1 MAINIPIITS
11 FNGKGA
17 EAAIKEF
24 QNLTKAS
31 DKAAFA
37 INKMALP
44 AAVAFGAIV
53 TGGYKAAQAA
63 SDFNETVSKSGIIFG
78 EASTEIKKFADTA
91 AQSLGLSKQ
100 AALDAAATMGTFGKS
115 AGLAGTDLSNF
126 SIEMVK
132 LSGDLASFHNAN
144 PADVALAL
152 GAALRGEAEPIRKFG
167 VLLNDAAVKAQAMK
181 MGLYDGTGALS
192 AQAKVLATQKLIL
205 EQTSDA
211 QGDFAR
217 TSDGAA
223 NQQRILAA
231 QVDNAK
237 VSIGQAFLPILE
249 AVLPVLVNF
258 ATAIGNNTD
267 AFVAVVAVI
276 GTFAGAIVLAKG
288 AMMLWKAASII
299 TTAVNY
305 ALATSFTAVQVST
318 GIGIIAVVAGVAAFA
333 AYTKKMNAA
342 RAESD
347 ALNQQTLIT
356 AGTIAATGA
365 LMGPKGFIGPQLSNE
380 QLKEAYANFEK
391 VKDSAGG
398 ATKANYDY
406 AKSLKE
412 GLQEAL
418 KDANNALSD
427 AKKALV
433 DYADTVAQGLLDAF
447 SFKDAKEAGTD
458 TGKGFLSGL
467 RDQVKGITD
476 YSNDIQKALNLGL
489 SQDALAAVLAAGSE
503 AGAAIAKEL
512 VLGGKTTIDETN
524 ALVDSANMAA
534 QKVGLVAATSWYQV
548 GVDNAQK
555 TVDGLQSEIDKLTP
569 KMMKQMDAL
578 ANKLAR
584 TVNVTV
590 KITEIVSRVTQGVT
604 SQSIPAMAN
613 GGIVTSPTLAL
624 IGESGPEAVVPLNG
638 KYGNT
643 VYNVNVTGGISTSA
657 EIGETVVN
665 ALRAYNRAA
674 GPINIQVG

>member
-37 INKMALP
+37 INKMAVP
-44 AAVAFGAIV
+44 AALAFGAIV

-78 EASTEIKKFADTA
+78 EASTEIKAFADTA
-91 AQSLGLSKQ
+91 AEALGLSKQ

-115 AGLAGTDLSNF
+115 AGLAGADLSNF

-132 LSGDLASFHNAN
+132 LSGDLASFHNSN

-181 MGLYDGTGALS
+181 MGLYDGTGALD
-192 AQAKVLATQKLIL
+192 AQAKVLATQQIIL
-205 EQTSDA
+205 QQTSDA

-217 TSDGAA
+217 TSEGAA
-223 NQQRILAA
+223 NQQRILKA

-249 AVLPVLVNF
+249 AVLPVLVTF

-267 AFVAVVAVI
+267 AFIAFVAVI
-276 GTFAGAIVLAKG
+276 GTISGAIVLAKAG
-288 AMMLWKAASII
+288 MMLYKAAAII

-305 ALATSFTAVQVST
+305 ALATSFTAVQVAT
-318 GIGIIAVVAGVAAFA
+318 GIGIIAVAAGVAAFA
-333 AYTKKMNAA
+333 LYTKKMNAA
-342 RAESD
+342 RKESD
-347 ALNQQTLIT
+347 LLNQQTLTT
-356 AGTIAATGA
+356 AGTIAGTGA
-365 LMGPKGFIGPQLSNE
+365 LMGPKGFIGPELTYE
-380 QLKEAYANFEK
+380 QLKERIEAFNQVDKSTGA
-391 VKDSAGG
+391 

-412 GLQEAL
+412 GLQDAL
-418 KDANNALSD
+418 KDANTALND
-427 AKKALV
+427 AKKALT
-433 DYADTVAQGLLDAF
+433 DYADTVAQGLMDAF
-447 SFKDAKEAGTD
+447 SFKDAKAAGKD

-467 RDQVKGITD
+467 RDQVNGIKD
-476 YSNDIQKALNLGL
+476 YSNDVQHALNLGL
-489 SQDALAAVLAAGSE
+489 SQDSLKAVLAAGSE

-512 VLGGKTTIDETN
+512 VKGGQTAIDETN

-534 QKVGLVAATSWYQV
+534 EKVGINAATAWYQV
-548 GVDNAQK
+548 GVDQAQK
-555 TVDGLQSEIDKLTP
+555 TVNGLQTEIDKLTP

-584 TVNVTV
+584 TVDITVRVNEVVTRVTNSVSAPVAAPITQDISRQSAGDTYNINVAGVMANAQTGE
-590 KITEIVSRVTQGVT
+590 EIVNN
-604 SQSIPAMAN
+604 I
-613 GGIVTSPTLAL
+613 
-624 IGESGPEAVVPLNG
+624 
-638 KYGNT
+638 
-643 VYNVNVTGGISTSA
+643 
-657 EIGETVVN
+657 
-665 ALRAYNRAA
+665 RAFNRAA
-674 GPINIQVG
+674 GPANITIA

>member
-1 MAINIPIITS
+1 MAINIPILTS

-53 TGGYKAAQAA
+53 TGGFKAAQAA
-63 SDFNETVSKSGIIFG
+63 SDFNETVSKSGVIFG
-78 EASTEIKKFADTA
+78 TASTAIKKFADTA
-91 AQSLGLSKQ
+91 ASSLGLSKQ
-100 AALDAAATMGTFGKS
+100 AALDAAATMGIFGKS
-115 AGLAGTDLSNF
+115 AGLAGDDLSNF

-217 TSDGAA
+217 TSEGAA
-223 NQQRILAA
+223 NQQRILKA

-237 VSIGQAFLPILE
+237 VAIGRAFLPILE
-249 AVLPVLVNF
+249 AALPVLVNF

-267 AFVAVVAVI
+267 AFVAVIAVI

-305 ALATSFTAVQVST
+305 ALATSFTAVQVAT

-333 AYTKKMNAA
+333 AYTTKMNAA
-342 RAESD
+342 RVASD
-347 ALNQQTLIT
+347 KLNQQALTT
-356 AGTIAATGA
+356 AGTIGAT
-365 LMGPKGFIGPQLSNE
+365 GFIGPQLSAE
-380 QLKEAYANFEK
+380 QLKKAYENYNK
-391 VKDSAGG
+391 VSDAAGT
-398 ATKANYDY
+398 ATVATYDY
-406 AKSLKE
+406 AKALKQ
-412 GLQEAL
+412 GLKEAL
-418 KDANNALSD
+418 KDANGALD
-427 AKKALV
+427 AAKKALT
-433 DYADTVAQGLLDAF
+433 DYAETVSKGLLDAF
-447 SFKDAKEAGTD
+447 SFKDAKEAGD
-458 TGKGFLSGL
+458 ETGGGFLAGL
-467 RDQVKGITD
+467 RAQVKGIKNYT
-476 YSNDIQKALNLGL
+476 NDVQKALNLGL
-489 SQDALAAVLAAGSE
+489 SQDALAAVLAAGST
-503 AGAAIAKEL
+503 AGAAIAAEL
-512 VLGGKTTIDETN
+512 VAGGTTAIDEAN
-524 ALVDSANMAA
+524 ALVDSAKMAA
-534 QKVGLVAATSWYQV
+534 EKVGINAGTAWYQV

-555 TVDGLQSEIDKLTP
+555 TVDGLQTKIDELTP
-569 KMMKQMDAL
+569 QMMKQMDDL
-578 ANKLAR
+578 ANKLKRTIDITTNVNGIVADVTNGVTDIPVAAPIGKPEAGYGGPGPGV
-584 TVNVTV
+584 TVNV
-590 KITEIVSRVTQGVT
+590 Q
-604 SQSIPAMAN
+604 
-613 GGIVTSPTLAL
+613 
-624 IGESGPEAVVPLNG
+624 
-638 KYGNT
+638 
-643 VYNVNVTGGISTSA
+643 GGISTSA
-657 EIGETVVN
+657 EIGEAVVN
-665 ALRAYNRAA
+665 AIRAYNRAA
-674 GPINIQVG
+674 GPADITVTR

>member
-11 FNGKGA
+11 FNGKGS

-37 INKMALP
+37 INKMAVP
-44 AAVAFGAIV
+44 AALAFGAIV

-78 EASTEIKKFADTA
+78 TASAEIKAFADTA
-91 AQSLGLSKQ
+91 ASSLGLSKQ

-181 MGLYDGTGALS
+181 MGLYDGTGALD

-258 ATAIGNNTD
+258 ATEIGNNTD

-276 GTFAGAIVLAKG
+276 GTFAAAIVTAKT
-288 AMMLWKAASII
+288 AMALWKAASII

-305 ALATSFTAVQVST
+305 ALATSFTAVQVAT

-342 RAESD
+342 RKESD
-347 ALNQQTLIT
+347 LLNQQTLIT
-356 AGTIAATGA
+356 AGTISATGA
-365 LMGPKGFIGPQLSNE
+365 LIGPKGFIGPELNTE
-380 QLKEAYANFEK
+380 QLKQAYADFEK
-391 VKDSAGG
+391 AKESAKGFGGGVDLAAEKLKKMKDAIKEASA
-398 ATKANYDY
+398 ALVEDMTKALDD
-406 AKSLKE
+406 AKD
-412 GLQEAL
+412 AL
-418 KDANNALSD
+418 K
-427 AKKALV
+427 
-433 DYADTVAQGLLDAF
+433 TAQDAF
-447 SFKDAKEAGTD
+447 SEFGEKVSSSLLGAFNFKDAKDAGED
-458 TGKGFLSGL
+458 TGAGFLVGL
-467 RDQVKGITD
+467 RDQVTNINKYGKDVET
-476 YSNDIQKALNLGL
+476 LLGMNL
-489 SQDALAAVLAAGSE
+489 SEAALAEVLKAGNES
-503 AGAAIAKEL
+503 GAAIAAEL
-512 VLGGKTTIDETN
+512 IKGGQSAIDETN
-524 ALVDSANMAA
+524 ALVASAQAMADRIGQLAATQFYSAGVSNA
-534 QKVGLVAATSWYQV
+534 QQYLAGVEAAMAVANARLAGKGLTLADVKGISAGFNDAITMPVAAPISPPSFNYGDPF
-548 GVDNAQK
+548 GVKGMTIN
-555 TVDGLQSEIDKLTP
+555 I
-569 KMMKQMDAL
+569 
-578 ANKLAR
+578 
-584 TVNVTV
+584 
-590 KITEIVSRVTQGVT
+590 
-604 SQSIPAMAN
+604 N
-613 GGIVTSPTLAL
+613 GGIGTNAEQ
-624 IGESGPEAVVPLNG
+624 GEAVV
-638 KYGNT
+638 
-643 VYNVNVTGGISTSA
+643 
-657 EIGETVVN
+657 N
-665 ALRAYNRAA
+665 AIRAYNRAA
-674 GPINIQVG
+674 GPANITVA

>member
-17 EAAIKEF
+17 QAAIKEF

-37 INKMALP
+37 INKMAVP

-53 TGGYKAAQAA
+53 TGGFKAAQAA
-63 SDFNETVSKSGIIFG
+63 SDFNETVSKSGVIFG
-78 EASTEIKKFADTA
+78 TASTAIKKFAETA
-91 AQSLGLSKQ
+91 ASSLGLSKQ
-100 AALDAAATMGTFGKS
+100 AALDAAATMGIFGKS
-115 AGLAGTDLSNF
+115 AGLAGDDLSNF

-217 TSDGAA
+217 TSEGAA
-223 NQQRILAA
+223 NQQRILKA

-237 VSIGQAFLPILE
+237 VAIGQAFLPILE
-249 AVLPVLVNF
+249 AALPVLVNF

-267 AFVAVVAVI
+267 AFVAVIAVI

-305 ALATSFTAVQVST
+305 ALATSFTAVQVAT

-333 AYTKKMNAA
+333 AYTTKMNAA
-342 RAESD
+342 RVASD
-347 ALNQQTLIT
+347 KLNQQALTT
-356 AGTIAATGA
+356 AGTIGAT
-365 LMGPKGFIGPQLSNE
+365 GFIGPQLSDE
-380 QLKEAYANFEK
+380 QLKKAYENYNK
-391 VKDSAGG
+391 VSDAAG
-398 ATKANYDY
+398 AAKVANYDY

-412 GLQEAL
+412 GLLQAL
-418 KDANNALSD
+418 KDANGALDD
-427 AKKALV
+427 AKKALT
-433 DYADTVAQGLLDAF
+433 DYADTVAKGLLDAF
-447 SFKDAKEAGTD
+447 SFKDAKDAGTE
-458 TGKGFLSGL
+458 TGGGFLSGL
-467 RDQVKGITD
+467 RAQVTGIKNYT
-476 YSNDIQKALNLGL
+476 NDVQKALNLGL
-489 SQDALAAVLAAGSE
+489 SQDALAAVLAAGSD
-503 AGAAIAKEL
+503 AGASIAAEL
-512 VLGGKTTIDETN
+512 VAGGKAAIDETN

-534 QKVGLVAATSWYQV
+534 QKVGINAGTAWYQA

-555 TVDGLQSEIDKLTP
+555 TVAGLQAEIDTLTP
-569 KMMKQMDAL
+569 KMMRQMDKL
-578 ANKLAR
+578 ANKLKR
-584 TVNVTV
+584 TVDVTV
-590 KITEIVSRVTQGVT
+590 RVNEVVTRVTGGVMNTPTVAPISSRV
-604 SQSIPAMAN
+604 SAQSAGDTTIN
-613 GGIVTSPTLAL
+613 I
-624 IGESGPEAVVPLNG
+624 
-638 KYGNT
+638 
-643 VYNVNVTGGISTSA
+643 TGGISTSA
-657 EIGETVVN
+657 EIGESVVN
-665 ALRAYNRAA
+665 AIRAYNRAA
-674 GPINIQVG
+674 GPANIAVS

>member
-37 INKMALP
+37 INKMAVP
-44 AAVAFGAIV
+44 AALAFGAIV

-78 EASTEIKKFADTA
+78 EASTEIKA
-91 AQSLGLSKQ
+91 LGLSKQ

-115 AGLAGTDLSNF
+115 AGLAGADLSNF

-181 MGLYDGTGALS
+181 MGLYDGTGALD
-192 AQAKVLATQKLIL
+192 AQAKVLATQQIIL
-205 EQTSDA
+205 QQTSDA

-217 TSDGAA
+217 TSEGAA
-223 NQQRILAA
+223 NQQRILKA

-258 ATAIGNNTD
+258 ATAIGNNTGE
-267 AFVAVVAVI
+267 FVAFVAVI
-276 GTFAGAIVLAKG
+276 GTISGAIVLAKG

-342 RAESD
+342 RKESD
-347 ALNQQTLIT
+347 LLNQQTLIT
-356 AGTIAATGA
+356 AGTIGATGS
-365 LMGPKGFIGPQLSNE
+365 LMGPKGFIGPELTND
-380 QLKEAYANFEK
+380 QLKQAYADFEK
-391 VKDSAGG
+391 AKDGANKFGGGVDLAAEKLKKMKDAIKEASA
-398 ATKANYDY
+398 ALVEDMTKALD
-406 AKSLKE
+406 
-412 GLQEAL
+412 
-418 KDANNALSD
+418 D
-427 AKKALV
+427 AKGALQ
-433 DYADTVAQGLLDAF
+433 TAQDAFSEFGEKVSSSLLEAF
-447 SFKDAKEAGTD
+447 SFKDAKDAGKD
-458 TGKGFLSGL
+458 TGAGFLVGL
-467 RDQVKGITD
+467 RDQVTSINKYGKDVET
-476 YSNDIQKALNLGL
+476 LLRMNL
-489 SQDALAAVLAAGSE
+489 SEAALAEVLKAGNVS
-503 AGAAIAKEL
+503 GAAIAAEL
-512 VLGGKTTIDETN
+512 IKGGQSAIDETN
-524 ALVDSANMAA
+524 ALVASAQAMADRIGQLAATQFYSAGVSNA
-534 QKVGLVAATSWYQV
+534 QQYLAGVEAAMAVANARLAGKGLKLADVKGISAGFNDAISAPVAAPISRPGASFGDPGYGRGAV
-548 GVDNAQK
+548 
-555 TVDGLQSEIDKLTP
+555 
-569 KMMKQMDAL
+569 
-578 ANKLAR
+578 
-584 TVNVTV
+584 TVNV
-590 KITEIVSRVTQGVT
+590 Q
-604 SQSIPAMAN
+604 
-613 GGIVTSPTLAL
+613 
-624 IGESGPEAVVPLNG
+624 
-638 KYGNT
+638 
-643 VYNVNVTGGISTSA
+643 GGISTSA
-657 EIGETVVN
+657 EIGEAVVN
-665 ALRAYNRAA
+665 AIRAYNRAA
-674 GPINIQVG
+674 GPANIAVV

>member
-1 MAINIPIITS
+1 MAINVPIITS

-24 QNLTKAS
+24 KNLTKAS

-37 INKMALP
+37 INKMAVP
-44 AAVAFGAIV
+44 AALAFGAIV

-91 AQSLGLSKQ
+91 ASSLGLSKQ
-100 AALDAAATMGTFGKS
+100 AALDAASTMGTFGKS
-115 AGLAGTDLSNF
+115 AGLAGADLSNF

-181 MGLYDGTGALS
+181 MGLYDGTGALD
-192 AQAKVLATQKLIL
+192 AQAKVLATQKIIL
-205 EQTSDA
+205 QQTSDA

-237 VSIGQAFLPILE
+237 VAIGQAFLPILE
-249 AVLPVLVNF
+249 AVLPILVNF
-258 ATAIGNNTD
+258 ATAIGNNTGE
-267 AFVAVVAVI
+267 FVAFVAVI
-276 GTFAGAIVLAKG
+276 GTISGAIVLAKA

-299 TTAVNY
+299 TMGVNY

-342 RAESD
+342 RKESD
-347 ALNQQTLIT
+347 LLNQQTLIT
-356 AGTIAATGA
+356 AGTIGATGA
-365 LMGPKGFIGPQLSNE
+365 LMGPLGFIGPQLTTE

-391 VKDSAGG
+391 VKDGAGA

-412 GLQEAL
+412 GLQDAL
-418 KDANNALSD
+418 KDANSALDD
-427 AKKALV
+427 AKKALT

-447 SFKDAKEAGTD
+447 SFKDAKDAGKK
-458 TGKGFLSGL
+458 TGGGFLSGL
-467 RDQVKGITD
+467 RDQVNGIKD
-476 YSNDIQKALNLGL
+476 YSNDVQKALNLGL
-489 SQDALAAVLAAGSE
+489 SQDSLKEVLSAGSE

-512 VLGGKTTIDETN
+512 VLGGKTAIDETN

-534 QKVGLVAATSWYQV
+534 QKVGINAATAWYQV
-548 GVDNAQK
+548 GVDQAQK
-555 TVDGLQSEIDKLTP
+555 TVEGLQTEIDKLTP

-584 TVNVTV
+584 TVDITVRVNEVVTRVTNSVSAPVAAPITQDIRRQSVGDTYNVTV
-590 KITEIVSRVTQGVT
+590 
-604 SQSIPAMAN
+604 N
-613 GGIVTSPTLAL
+613 GGLDSSAQQ
-624 IGESGPEAVVPLNG
+624 GESV
-638 KYGNT
+638 
-643 VYNVNVTGGISTSA
+643 I
-657 EIGETVVN
+657 N
-665 ALRAYNRAA
+665 AIRAYNRAA
-674 GPINIQVG
+674 GPANITIA

>member
-37 INKMALP
+37 INKMAVP
-44 AAVAFGAIV
+44 AALAFGAIV

-78 EASTEIKKFADTA
+78 EASTEIKAFADTA
-91 AQSLGLSKQ
+91 AEALGLSKQ

-115 AGLAGTDLSNF
+115 AGLAGADLSNF

-181 MGLYDGTGALS
+181 MGLYDGTGALD
-192 AQAKVLATQKLIL
+192 AQAKVLATQQIIL
-205 EQTSDA
+205 QQTSDA

-217 TSDGAA
+217 TSEGAA
-223 NQQRILAA
+223 NQQRILKA

-249 AVLPVLVNF
+249 AVLPVLVTF

-267 AFVAVVAVI
+267 AFIAFVAVI
-276 GTFAGAIVLAKG
+276 GTISGAIVLAKAG
-288 AMMLWKAASII
+288 MMLYKAAAII

-305 ALATSFTAVQVST
+305 ALATSFTAVQVAT
-318 GIGIIAVVAGVAAFA
+318 GIGIIAVAAGVAAFA
-333 AYTKKMNAA
+333 LYTKKMNAA
-342 RAESD
+342 RKESD
-347 ALNQQTLIT
+347 LLNQQTLTT
-356 AGTIAATGA
+356 AGTIAGTGA
-365 LMGPKGFIGPQLSNE
+365 LMGPKGFIGPELTYE
-380 QLKEAYANFEK
+380 QLKERIEAFNQVDKSTGA
-391 VKDSAGG
+391 

-412 GLQEAL
+412 GLRDAL
-418 KDANNALSD
+418 KDANTALND
-427 AKKALV
+427 AKKALT
-433 DYADTVAQGLLDAF
+433 DYADTVAQGLMDAF
-447 SFKDAKEAGTD
+447 SFKDAKAAGKD

-467 RDQVKGITD
+467 RDQVNGIKD
-476 YSNDIQKALNLGL
+476 YSNDVQHALNLGL
-489 SQDALAAVLAAGSE
+489 SQDSLKAVLAAGSE

-512 VLGGKTTIDETN
+512 VKGGQTAIDETN

-534 QKVGLVAATSWYQV
+534 EKVGINAATAWYQV
-548 GVDNAQK
+548 GVDQAQK
-555 TVDGLQSEIDKLTP
+555 TVNGLQTEIDKLTP

-584 TVNVTV
+584 TVDITVRVNEVVTRVTNSVSAPVAAPITQDISRQSAGDTYNINVAGVMANAQTGE
-590 KITEIVSRVTQGVT
+590 EIVNN
-604 SQSIPAMAN
+604 I
-613 GGIVTSPTLAL
+613 
-624 IGESGPEAVVPLNG
+624 
-638 KYGNT
+638 
-643 VYNVNVTGGISTSA
+643 
-657 EIGETVVN
+657 
-665 ALRAYNRAA
+665 RAFNRAA
-674 GPINIQVG
+674 GPANIAVA

>member
-1 MAINIPIITS
+1 MAINVPIITS

-24 QNLTKAS
+24 KNLTKAS

-37 INKMALP
+37 INKMAVP
-44 AAVAFGAIV
+44 AALAFGAIV

-78 EASTEIKKFADTA
+78 EASTEIKAFANTA
-91 AQSLGLSKQ
+91 AASLGLSKQ
-100 AALDAAATMGTFGKS
+100 AALDASATMGTFGKS
-115 AGLAGTDLSNF
+115 AGLAGADLSNF

-181 MGLYDGTGALS
+181 MGLYDGTGALD
-192 AQAKVLATQKLIL
+192 AQAKVLATQKIIL
-205 EQTSDA
+205 QQTSDA

-237 VSIGQAFLPILE
+237 VAIGQAFLPILE
-249 AVLPVLVNF
+249 TVLPILVNF
-258 ATAIGNNTD
+258 ATAIGNNTGE
-267 AFVAVVAVI
+267 FVAFVAVI
-276 GTFAGAIVLAKG
+276 GTISGAIVLAKA

-299 TTAVNY
+299 TMGVNY

-342 RAESD
+342 RKESD
-347 ALNQQTLIT
+347 LLNQQTLIT
-356 AGTIAATGA
+356 AGTIGATGA
-365 LMGPKGFIGPQLSNE
+365 LMGPLGFIGPQLTTE

-391 VKDSAGG
+391 VKDGAGA

-412 GLQEAL
+412 GLQDAL
-418 KDANNALSD
+418 KDANSALDD
-427 AKKALV
+427 AKKALT

-447 SFKDAKEAGTD
+447 SFKDAKDAGKK
-458 TGKGFLSGL
+458 TGGGFLSGL
-467 RDQVKGITD
+467 RDQVNGIKD
-476 YSNDIQKALNLGL
+476 YSNDVQKALNLGL
-489 SQDALAAVLAAGSE
+489 SQDSLKEVLSAGSE

-512 VLGGKTTIDETN
+512 VLGGKTAIDETN

-534 QKVGLVAATSWYQV
+534 QKVGLNAATAWYQV
-548 GVDNAQK
+548 GVDQAQK
-555 TVDGLQSEIDKLTP
+555 TVEGLQTEIDKLTP

-584 TVNVTV
+584 TVDITVRVNEVVTRVTNSVSAPVAAPITQDIRRQSVGDTYNINVAGVMANAQTGE
-590 KITEIVSRVTQGVT
+590 EIVNN
-604 SQSIPAMAN
+604 I
-613 GGIVTSPTLAL
+613 
-624 IGESGPEAVVPLNG
+624 
-638 KYGNT
+638 
-643 VYNVNVTGGISTSA
+643 
-657 EIGETVVN
+657 
-665 ALRAYNRAA
+665 RAFNRAA
-674 GPINIQVG
+674 GPANITIA

>member
-1 MAINIPIITS
+1 MAINVPIITS

-37 INKMALP
+37 INKMAVP
-44 AAVAFGAIV
+44 AALAFGAIV

-91 AQSLGLSKQ
+91 ASSLGLSKK

-181 MGLYDGTGALS
+181 MGLYDGTGALT

-217 TSDGAA
+217 TSKGAA
-223 NQQRILAA
+223 NQQRILSA
-231 QVDNAK
+231 QVEDAK
-237 VSIGQAFLPILE
+237 VAIGQAFLPILE

-305 ALATSFTAVQVST
+305 ALATSFTAVQVAT

-333 AYTKKMNAA
+333 AYTTKMNKAREAA
-342 RAESD
+342 D
-347 ALNQQTLIT
+347 KLNGQLLTT
-356 AGTIAATGA
+356 GGTINA
-365 LMGPKGFIGPQLSNE
+365 LGGTEGFIGPQLSDE
-380 QLKEAYANFEK
+380 QLIEAYKKYNK
-391 VKDSAGG
+391 VTGAADT
-398 ATKANYDY
+398 ATKANYNY

-412 GLQEAL
+412 GLQQAL
-418 KDANNALSD
+418 KDANNALDD
-427 AKKALV
+427 AKKALTN
-433 DYADTVAQGLLDAF
+433 YAETVSKGLLDAF
-447 SFKDAKEAGTD
+447 SFKDAKEAGD
-458 TGKGFLSGL
+458 ATGEGFLAGL
-467 RDQVKGITD
+467 RAQVTGIKNYT
-476 YSNDIQKALNLGL
+476 NNVQKALNLGL
-489 SQDALAAVLAAGSE
+489 SQDALAAVLAAGST
-503 AGAAIAKEL
+503 AGAAIAAEL
-512 VLGGKTTIDETN
+512 VAGGTTAIDEAN
-524 ALVDSANMAA
+524 ALVDSAKMAA
-534 QKVGLVAATSWYQV
+534 DKVGLNAGTAWYQA

-555 TVDGLQSEIDKLTP
+555 TVDGLQAEIDKLTP
-569 KMMKQMDAL
+569 QMMKQMDDL
-578 ANKLAR
+578 ANKLKRTVDITVTVNGIVQGVTDGVNNAPVVAPIDR
-584 TVNVTV
+584 PFTNFGDPGYGVTVNVNAGL
-590 KITEIVSRVTQGVT
+590 VST
-604 SQSIPAMAN
+604 PAQIGQDIIQAILQAQRN
-613 GGIVTSPTLAL
+613 GG
-624 IGESGPEAVVPLNG
+624 
-638 KYGNT
+638 T
-643 VYNVNVTGGISTSA
+643 VFLSA
-657 EIGETVVN
+657 
-665 ALRAYNRAA
+665 
-674 GPINIQVG
+674 

>member
-1 MAINIPIITS
+1 MAINIPILTS

-17 EAAIKEF
+17 EQAIKEF

-37 INKMALP
+37 INKMAVP
-44 AAVAFGAIV
+44 AALAFGAIV

-78 EASTEIKKFADTA
+78 TASTEIKKFADTA
-91 AQSLGLSKQ
+91 ASSLGLSKQ

-231 QVDNAK
+231 QVSNAK
-237 VSIGQAFLPILE
+237 VAIGQAFLPILE

-258 ATAIGNNTD
+258 ATAIGNNTGE
-267 AFVAVVAVI
+267 FVAFVAVI
-276 GTFAGAIVLAKG
+276 GTISGAIVLAKG

-342 RAESD
+342 RKESD
-347 ALNQQTLIT
+347 LLNQQTLIT
-356 AGTIAATGA
+356 AGTISATGA
-365 LMGPKGFIGPQLSNE
+365 AIGALGIIGPQLSNE
-380 QLKEAYANFEK
+380 QLKQAYADFEK
-391 VKDSAGG
+391 AKDGAKGFGGGVDLAAEKLKKMKDAIKEASA
-398 ATKANYDY
+398 ALVEDMTKALD
-406 AKSLKE
+406 
-412 GLQEAL
+412 
-418 KDANNALSD
+418 D
-427 AKKALV
+427 AKGALQ
-433 DYADTVAQGLLDAF
+433 TAQDAFSEFGEKVSSSLLEAF
-447 SFKDAKEAGTD
+447 SFKDAKDAGKD
-458 TGKGFLSGL
+458 TGAGFLVGL
-467 RDQVKGITD
+467 RDQVTSINKYGKDVET
-476 YSNDIQKALNLGL
+476 LLRMNL
-489 SQDALAAVLAAGSE
+489 SEAALAEVLKAGNVS
-503 AGAAIAKEL
+503 GAAIAAEL
-512 VLGGKTTIDETN
+512 IKGGQSAIDETN
-524 ALVDSANMAA
+524 ALVASAQAMADRIGQLAATQFYSAGVSNA
-534 QKVGLVAATSWYQV
+534 QQYLAGVEAAMAVANARLAGKGLKLADVKGISAGFNDAISAPVAAPISRPGASFGDPGYGRGAV
-548 GVDNAQK
+548 
-555 TVDGLQSEIDKLTP
+555 
-569 KMMKQMDAL
+569 
-578 ANKLAR
+578 
-584 TVNVTV
+584 TVNV
-590 KITEIVSRVTQGVT
+590 Q
-604 SQSIPAMAN
+604 
-613 GGIVTSPTLAL
+613 
-624 IGESGPEAVVPLNG
+624 
-638 KYGNT
+638 
-643 VYNVNVTGGISTSA
+643 GGISTSA
-657 EIGETVVN
+657 EIGEAVVN
-665 ALRAYNRAA
+665 AIRAYNRAA
-674 GPINIQVG
+674 GPANISVG

>member
-37 INKMALP
+37 INKMAVP
-44 AAVAFGAIV
+44 AAIAFGAIV

-78 EASTEIKKFADTA
+78 TASAEIKAFADTA
-91 AQSLGLSKQ
+91 ASSLGLSKQ
-100 AALDAAATMGTFGKS
+100 AALDAAATMGVFGKS

-192 AQAKVLATQKLIL
+192 AQAKVLATQKIIL
-205 EQTSDA
+205 QQTSDA

-231 QVDNAK
+231 QVSNAK
-237 VSIGQAFLPILE
+237 IAIGQAFLPVLE

-258 ATAIGNNTD
+258 AKIIGNNTD
-267 AFVAVVAVI
+267 AFIAVVAVI
-276 GTFAGAIVLAKG
+276 GTFATAIITAKT
-288 AMMLWKAASII
+288 AMALWKAASII

-305 ALATSFTAVQVST
+305 ALATSFTAVQVAT

-342 RAESD
+342 RKESD
-347 ALNQQTLIT
+347 LLNKQTLIT
-356 AGTIAATGA
+356 AGTISSTGA
-365 LMGPKGFIGPQLSNE
+365 VMGPKGFIGPELNND
-380 QLKEAYANFEK
+380 QLKEAIKSFEESKKAASTFGNAVDVAGEKLKKMKDAIKEASDALTTRMTAALEDAKSKLQTAQGAFNDFAKGTSKSLLEAFNFSDAMKEGVDSGNGFIAGLTVVADRAVLFTDK
-391 VKDSAGG
+391 VK
-398 ATKANYDY
+398 
-406 AKSLKE
+406 
-412 GLQEAL
+412 Q
-418 KDANNALSD
+418 
-427 AKKALV
+427 LV
-433 DYADTVAQGLLDAF
+433 TA
-447 SFKDAKEAGTD
+447 
-458 TGKGFLSGL
+458 
-467 RDQVKGITD
+467 
-476 YSNDIQKALNLGL
+476 GL
-489 SQDALAAVLAAGSE
+489 SEDALGMVLAAGQE
-503 AGAAIAKEL
+503 AGTYIADELINGGATAIEQTNQLVKSAKGAADLIAQ
-512 VLGGKTTIDETN
+512 
-524 ALVDSANMAA
+524 MAA
-534 QKVGLVAATSWYQV
+534 DKFYGAGVSNAQEYLKGIEEAFNYAQERLQGTGLTLADVKGISAAFDSEITGRSIKVGSPDTNFSGPGGGQNYYINVS
-548 GVDNAQK
+548 GVMANAQ
-555 TVDGLQSEIDKLTP
+555 TGE
-569 KMMKQMDAL
+569 
-578 ANKLAR
+578 
-584 TVNVTV
+584 
-590 KITEIVSRVTQGVT
+590 EIVNN
-604 SQSIPAMAN
+604 I
-613 GGIVTSPTLAL
+613 
-624 IGESGPEAVVPLNG
+624 
-638 KYGNT
+638 
-643 VYNVNVTGGISTSA
+643 
-657 EIGETVVN
+657 
-665 ALRAYNRAA
+665 RAFNRAA
-674 GPINIQVG
+674 GPANIAVA

>member
-37 INKMALP
+37 INKMAVP

-53 TGGYKAAQAA
+53 TGGFKAAQAA

-78 EASTEIKKFADTA
+78 TASTAIKKFADTA
-91 AQSLGLSKQ
+91 ASSLGLSKQ
-100 AALDAAATMGTFGKS
+100 AALDAAATMGIFGKS
-115 AGLAGTDLSNF
+115 AGLAGDDLSNF
-126 SIEMVK
+126 SIDMVK

-181 MGLYDGTGALS
+181 MGLYDGTGALT

-217 TSDGAA
+217 TSEGAA
-223 NQQRILAA
+223 NQQRILKA

-237 VSIGQAFLPILE
+237 VAIGQAFLPILE
-249 AVLPVLVNF
+249 AALPVLVKF

-299 TTAVNY
+299 TTGVNY
-305 ALATSFTAVQVST
+305 ALATSFTAVQVAT
-318 GIGIIAVVAGVAAFA
+318 GIGIIAVVAGVAAFT
-333 AYTKKMNAA
+333 AYTIKMNNAREAA
-342 RAESD
+342 D
-347 ALNQQTLIT
+347 KLNGQLLTTGETINGLGG
-356 AGTIAATGA
+356 AGA
-365 LMGPKGFIGPQLSNE
+365 FIGPQLTDQ
-380 QLKEAYANFEK
+380 QLAEAYKKYNK
-391 VKDSAGG
+391 VTEAADAAKV
-398 ATKANYDY
+398 ANYDY

-412 GLQEAL
+412 GLLTAL
-418 KDANNALSD
+418 KDANGALED
-427 AKKALV
+427 AKKALT
-433 DYADTVAQGLLDAF
+433 DYADTVAKGLLDAF
-447 SFKDAKEAGTD
+447 SFKDAKDAGD
-458 TGKGFLSGL
+458 ETGGGFLAGL
-467 RDQVKGITD
+467 RTQVTGIKNYT
-476 YSNDIQKALNLGL
+476 NDVQKLLNLGL
-489 SQDALAAVLAAGSE
+489 SQDALAAVLAAGSD
-503 AGAAIAKEL
+503 AGAAIAAEL
-512 VLGGKTTIDETN
+512 LLGGTTAITEAN
-524 ALVDSANMAA
+524 SLVDSAKMAA
-534 QKVGLVAATSWYQV
+534 AKVGINAGTAWYQV

-555 TVDGLQSEIDKLTP
+555 TVDGLQTEIDKLTP
-569 KMMKQMDAL
+569 KMMKQMDRL
-578 ANKLAR
+578 ANKLKR
-584 TVNVTV
+584 TVDITVQVNEVVT
-590 KITEIVSRVTQGVT
+590 R
-604 SQSIPAMAN
+604 
-613 GGIVTSPTLAL
+613 
-624 IGESGPEAVVPLNG
+624 
-638 KYGNT
+638 
-643 VYNVNVTGGISTSA
+643 VTGGVTNTPVAAPVTNRLSA
-657 EIGETVVN
+657 QSVGDSYTINVSGVMSNAQTGEEIVN
-665 ALRAYNRAA
+665 NIRAYNRAA
-674 GPINIQVG
+674 GPANITIS

>member
-37 INKMALP
+37 INKMAVP

-53 TGGYKAAQAA
+53 TGGFKAAQAA

-78 EASTEIKKFADTA
+78 NASTAIKKFADTA
-91 AQSLGLSKQ
+91 ASSLGLSKQ
-100 AALDAAATMGTFGKS
+100 AALDAAATMGIFGKS
-115 AGLAGTDLSNF
+115 AGLAGDDLSNF

-181 MGLYDGTGALS
+181 MGLYDGTGALT

-217 TSDGAA
+217 TSEGAA
-223 NQQRILAA
+223 NQQRILKA

-237 VSIGQAFLPILE
+237 VAIGSAFLPILE
-249 AVLPVLVNF
+249 ATLPILVKF

-299 TTAVNY
+299 TTGVNY
-305 ALATSFTAVQVST
+305 ALATSFTAVQVAT

-333 AYTKKMNAA
+333 AYTTKMNKAREAA
-342 RAESD
+342 D
-347 ALNQQTLIT
+347 QLNGQLLTT
-356 AGTIAATGA
+356 GETINSLG
-365 LMGPKGFIGPQLSNE
+365 GVSGGFIGPQLSDQ
-380 QLKEAYANFEK
+380 QLADAYKNYNKVTEAAGAAK
-391 VKDSAGG
+391 V
-398 ATKANYDY
+398 ANYDY

-412 GLQEAL
+412 GLLQAL
-418 KDANNALSD
+418 KDANTALDD
-427 AKKALV
+427 AKKALT
-433 DYADTVAQGLLDAF
+433 DYADTVAKGLLDAF
-447 SFKDAKEAGTD
+447 SFKDAKEAGD
-458 TGKGFLSGL
+458 ETGGGFLAGL
-467 RDQVKGITD
+467 RTQVTGIKNYT
-476 YSNDIQKALNLGL
+476 NDVQKLLNLGL
-489 SQDALAAVLAAGSE
+489 SQDALAAVLAAGSD
-503 AGAAIAKEL
+503 AGAAIAAEL
-512 VLGGKTTIDETN
+512 LLGGTTAITEAN
-524 ALVDSANMAA
+524 SLVDSAKMAA
-534 QKVGLVAATSWYQV
+534 QKVGINAGTAWYQV

-555 TVDGLQSEIDKLTP
+555 TVDGLQTEIDTLTP
-569 KMMKQMDAL
+569 KMMKQMDRL
-578 ANKLAR
+578 AKKLKR
-584 TVNVTV
+584 TVDITVQVNEVVT
-590 KITEIVSRVTQGVT
+590 R
-604 SQSIPAMAN
+604 
-613 GGIVTSPTLAL
+613 
-624 IGESGPEAVVPLNG
+624 
-638 KYGNT
+638 
-643 VYNVNVTGGISTSA
+643 VTGGVTNTPVAAPVTNRVSA
-657 EIGETVVN
+657 QSVGDNYTINVSGVMSNAQTGEEIVN
-665 ALRAYNRAA
+665 NIRAYNRAA
-674 GPINIQVG
+674 GPANITIS

>member
-37 INKMALP
+37 INKMAVP
-44 AAVAFGAIV
+44 AAIAFGAIV
-53 TGGYKAAQAA
+53 AGGYKAAQAA

-91 AQSLGLSKQ
+91 ATSLGLSKQ
-100 AALDAAATMGTFGKS
+100 AALDAAATMGIFGKS
-115 AGLAGTDLSNF
+115 AGLAGADLSNF

-167 VLLNDAAVKAQAMK
+167 VLLSDAAVKAQAMK
-181 MGLYDGTGALS
+181 MGLYDGTGALT

-205 EQTSDA
+205 QQTSDA

-217 TSDGAA
+217 TADGAA
-223 NQQRILAA
+223 NQQRILKAS
-231 QVDNAK
+231 VDNAK
-237 VSIGQAFLPILE
+237 VAIGQAFLPVLE
-249 AVLPVLVNF
+249 ASLPVLVQF
-258 ATAIGNNTD
+258 SQLLGNNTD
-267 AFVAVVAVI
+267 SFIAFTTAVAAVS
-276 GTFAGAIVLAKG
+276 GAIIIAKAG
-288 AMMLWKAASII
+288 MALYRAAAII

-305 ALATSFTAVQVST
+305 ALATSFTAVQVAT
-318 GIGIIAVVAGVAAFA
+318 GIGIIAVAAGVAAFA
-333 AYTKKMNAA
+333 LYTKKMNAA
-342 RAESD
+342 RKESD
-347 ALNQQTLIT
+347 LLNQQTLTT
-356 AGTIAATGA
+356 AGTIGATGS
-365 LMGPKGFIGPQLSNE
+365 LMGPKGFIGPELTAD
-380 QLKEAYANFEK
+380 QLKERIKAFNDIDKSTGA
-391 VKDSAGG
+391 

-418 KDANNALSD
+418 KDANSALND
-427 AKKALV
+427 AKKALT
-433 DYADTVAQGLLDAF
+433 DYAETVAQGLMEAF
-447 SFKDAKEAGTD
+447 SFKDAKDAGKD

-467 RDQVKGITD
+467 RDQVNGIKD
-476 YSNDIQKALNLGL
+476 YSNDVQHALNLGL
-489 SQDALAAVLAAGSE
+489 SQDSLKAVLAAGSD

-512 VLGGKTTIDETN
+512 VKGGKTAIDETN

-534 QKVGLVAATSWYQV
+534 EKVGLNAATAWYQV
-548 GVDNAQK
+548 GVDQAQK
-555 TVDGLQSEIDKLTP
+555 TVNGLQAEIDKLTP
-569 KMMKQMDAL
+569 KMMKQMDSL

-584 TVNVTV
+584 TVDITVRVNEVVTRVTNSVSAPVAAPITQDVHRQSVGDTYNINVAGVMSNAQTGE
-590 KITEIVSRVTQGVT
+590 EIVNN
-604 SQSIPAMAN
+604 I
-613 GGIVTSPTLAL
+613 
-624 IGESGPEAVVPLNG
+624 
-638 KYGNT
+638 
-643 VYNVNVTGGISTSA
+643 
-657 EIGETVVN
+657 
-665 ALRAYNRAA
+665 RAYNRAA
-674 GPINIQVG
+674 GPANIQVG

>member
-1 MAINIPIITS
+1 MAINIPILTS

-17 EAAIKEF
+17 EQAIKEF

-37 INKMALP
+37 INKMAVP

-78 EASTEIKKFADTA
+78 TASTEIKRFADTA
-91 AQSLGLSKQ
+91 ASSLGLSKQ

-217 TSDGAA
+217 TSGGAA
-223 NQQRILAA
+223 NQQRILSA

-237 VSIGQAFLPILE
+237 VAIGQAFLPILE

-258 ATAIGNNTD
+258 ATAIGNNTGE
-267 AFVAVVAVI
+267 FVAFVAVI
-276 GTFAGAIVLAKG
+276 GTISGAIVLAKG

-305 ALATSFTAVQVST
+305 ALATSFTAVQVAT

-342 RAESD
+342 RIESD
-347 ALNQQTLIT
+347 KLNQQTLIT
-356 AGTIAATGA
+356 AGTISATGA
-365 LMGPKGFIGPQLSNE
+365 LIGPKGFIGPELNTE
-380 QLKEAYANFEK
+380 QLKQAYADFEK
-391 VKDSAGG
+391 AKDGANKFGGGVDLAAEKLKKMKDAIKEASA
-398 ATKANYDY
+398 ALVEDMTKALDD
-406 AKSLKE
+406 AKD
-412 GLQEAL
+412 AL
-418 KDANNALSD
+418 K
-427 AKKALV
+427 
-433 DYADTVAQGLLDAF
+433 TAQDAF
-447 SFKDAKEAGTD
+447 SEFGEKVSSSLLEAFNFKDAKDAGKD
-458 TGKGFLSGL
+458 TGAGFLVGL
-467 RDQVKGITD
+467 RDQVTNINKYGKDVET
-476 YSNDIQKALNLGL
+476 LLRMNL
-489 SQDALAAVLAAGSE
+489 SEAALAEVLKAGNES
-503 AGAAIAKEL
+503 GAAIAAEL
-512 VLGGKTTIDETN
+512 IKGGQSAIDETN
-524 ALVDSANMAA
+524 ALVASAQAMADRIG
-534 QKVGLVAATSWYQV
+534 QLAATQFYSA
-548 GVDNAQK
+548 GVSNAQQYLAGVEAAMAVANARLAGK
-555 TVDGLQSEIDKLTP
+555 GL
-569 KMMKQMDAL
+569 
-578 ANKLAR
+578 KLAD
-584 TVNVTV
+584 V
-590 KITEIVSRVTQGVT
+590 KGISAGFNDAITAPVMAPISRPGT
-604 SQSIPAMAN
+604 N
-613 GGIVTSPTLAL
+613 FGGP
-624 IGESGPEAVVPLNG
+624 GGG
-638 KYGNT
+638 GNT
-643 VYNVNVTGGISTSA
+643 YNISVSGVMSNAQTGE
-657 EIGETVVN
+657 EIIN
-665 ALRAYNRAA
+665 NIRAYNRAA
-674 GPINIQVG
+674 GPANIAVA

>member
-1 MAINIPIITS
+1 MAINIPILTS

-37 INKMALP
+37 INKMAVP
-44 AAVAFGAIV
+44 AALAFGAIV

-78 EASTEIKKFADTA
+78 TASTEIKKFADTA
-91 AQSLGLSKQ
+91 ASSLGLSKQ

-217 TSDGAA
+217 TSGGAA
-223 NQQRILAA
+223 NQQRILSA

-237 VSIGQAFLPILE
+237 VAIGQAFLPILE

-258 ATAIGNNTD
+258 ATTIGNNTD
-267 AFVAVVAVI
+267 AFIAFVAAI
-276 GTFAGAIVLAKG
+276 GTVAGAIVLAKA

-305 ALATSFTAVQVST
+305 ALATSFTAVQIST

-342 RAESD
+342 RKESD
-347 ALNQQTLIT
+347 LLNQQTLIT
-356 AGTIAATGA
+356 AGTISSTGA
-365 LMGPKGFIGPQLSNE
+365 LIGPKGFIGPELNTE
-380 QLKEAYANFEK
+380 QLKQAYADFEK
-391 VKDSAGG
+391 AKDSANQFGG
-398 ATKANYDY
+398 GVDLAAEKLKKMKDAIKEASAALVEDMTKALDD
-406 AKSLKE
+406 AK
-412 GLQEAL
+412 GAL
-418 KDANNALSD
+418 K
-427 AKKALV
+427 
-433 DYADTVAQGLLDAF
+433 TAQDAF
-447 SFKDAKEAGTD
+447 GEFGEKVSTSLLEAFNFKDAKDAGKD
-458 TGKGFLSGL
+458 TGAGFLVGL
-467 RDQVKGITD
+467 RDQVTNINKYGKDVET
-476 YSNDIQKALNLGL
+476 LLRMNL
-489 SQDALAAVLAAGSE
+489 SEAALAEVLKAGNES
-503 AGAAIAKEL
+503 GAAIAAEL
-512 VLGGKTTIDETN
+512 VKGGQSAIDETN
-524 ALVDSANMAA
+524 ALVASAQAMADRIGQLAATQFYSAGVSNA
-534 QKVGLVAATSWYQV
+534 QQYLAGVEAAMAVANARLAGKGLKLADVKGISAGFNDAIRGPVAAPISRPDSNFGGPGGGTFV
-548 GVDNAQK
+548 
-555 TVDGLQSEIDKLTP
+555 
-569 KMMKQMDAL
+569 
-578 ANKLAR
+578 
-584 TVNVTV
+584 VNV
-590 KITEIVSRVTQGVT
+590 
-604 SQSIPAMAN
+604 N
-613 GGIVTSPTLAL
+613 GGLASSAD
-624 IGESGPEAVVPLNG
+624 IGKAVVNSIRQFNLLNG
-638 KYGNT
+638 P
-643 VYNVNVTGGISTSA
+643 A
-657 EIGETVVN
+657 
-665 ALRAYNRAA
+665 
-674 GPINIQVG
+674 NIQVA

>member
-1 MAINIPIITS
+1 MAINVPIVTS

-44 AAVAFGAIV
+44 AAIAFGAIV

-78 EASTEIKKFADTA
+78 TASTEIKKFADTA
-91 AQSLGLSKQ
+91 AASLGLSRQ

-217 TSDGAA
+217 TSTGAA
-223 NQQRILAA
+223 NQQRILSA

-237 VSIGQAFLPILE
+237 VAIGQAFLPILE

-258 ATAIGNNTD
+258 ATTIGNNTD
-267 AFVAVVAVI
+267 AFIAFVAAI
-276 GTFAGAIVLAKG
+276 GTVAGAIVLAKA

-305 ALATSFTAVQVST
+305 ALATSFTAVQIST

-342 RAESD
+342 RKESD
-347 ALNQQTLIT
+347 LLNQQTLIT
-356 AGTIAATGA
+356 AGTIGASGA
-365 LMGPKGFIGPQLSNE
+365 LIGPKGFIGPELTAD
-380 QLKEAYANFEK
+380 QLKERIKAFNDLDKNTGA
-391 VKDSAGG
+391 

-418 KDANNALSD
+418 KDANSALDD
-427 AKKALV
+427 AKKALT

-447 SFKDAKEAGTD
+447 SFKDAKTAGTD

-467 RDQVKGITD
+467 RDQVNGIKD

-512 VLGGKTTIDETN
+512 VKGGETAIFETN

-534 QKVGLVAATSWYQV
+534 QKVGINAATAWYQV
-548 GVDNAQK
+548 GVDQAQK
-555 TVDGLQSEIDKLTP
+555 TVDGLQAEINKLTP

-584 TVNVTV
+584 TVDITVRVNEVVTRVTGGLSTPVAAPITQDISRQSVGDTYNVTV
-590 KITEIVSRVTQGVT
+590 
-604 SQSIPAMAN
+604 N
-613 GGIVTSPTLAL
+613 GGLDSSAQQ
-624 IGESGPEAVVPLNG
+624 GESV
-638 KYGNT
+638 
-643 VYNVNVTGGISTSA
+643 I
-657 EIGETVVN
+657 N
-665 ALRAYNRAA
+665 AIRAFNRAA
-674 GPINIQVG
+674 GPANITIA

>member
-1 MAINIPIITS
+1 MAINIPILTS

-31 DKAAFA
+31 DKAEFA
-37 INKMALP
+37 INKMAVP
-44 AAVAFGAIV
+44 AALAFGAIV

-78 EASTEIKKFADTA
+78 EASTEIKRFADTA
-91 AQSLGLSKQ
+91 ASSLGLSKQ

-181 MGLYDGTGALS
+181 MGLYDGTGALD

-217 TSDGAA
+217 TSEGAA
-223 NQQRILAA
+223 NQQRILKA

-267 AFVAVVAVI
+267 AFVAFVAVV
-276 GTFAGAIVLAKG
+276 GTISGAIILAKG

-305 ALATSFTAVQVST
+305 ALATSFTAVQVAT

-333 AYTKKMNAA
+333 AYTTKMNKAREAA
-342 RAESD
+342 D
-347 ALNQQTLIT
+347 KLNGQLLTT
-356 AGTIAATGA
+356 GGTINA
-365 LMGPKGFIGPQLSNE
+365 LGGVKGGFIGPQLNAD
-380 QLKEAYANFEK
+380 QLKKAYADFEK
-391 VKDSAGG
+391 SKNVVSGFSDKVDVAAEKLKKMKEETKDAAAALTDRLSEAL
-398 ATKANYDY
+398 DD
-406 AKSLKE
+406 AKSKLAAAETSFDNFAIKI
-412 GLQEAL
+412 
-418 KDANNALSD
+418 SD
-427 AKKALV
+427 SL
-433 DYADTVAQGLLDAF
+433 TSAF
-447 SFKDAKEAGTD
+447 SFKDAKDAGNA
-458 TGKGFLSGL
+458 TGGGFLAGL
-467 RDQVKGITD
+467 RDQAFKIQTYGYLITD
-476 YSNDIQKALNLGL
+476 LLRMGL
-489 SQDALAAVLAAGSE
+489 SQEALQQVLDAGIDAGS
-503 AGAAIAKEL
+503 AIAVEL
-512 VLGGKTTIDETN
+512 INGGADAINETN
-524 ALVDSANMAA
+524 KLVEATKSAADII
-534 QKVGLVAATSWYQV
+534 GIEAATKWYAA
-548 GVDNAQK
+548 GVDNAKSYLEGVQAWF
-555 TVDGLQSEIDKLTP
+555 DYAAP
-569 KMMKQMDAL
+569 
-578 ANKLAR
+578 KLAIPSLNIADIKGIDAAFNSGMAAPVVAPISR
-584 TVNVTV
+584 PDTNYGGPGSGGITVNV
-590 KITEIVSRVTQGVT
+590 
-604 SQSIPAMAN
+604 N
-613 GGIVTSPTLAL
+613 GGLATSAD
-624 IGESGPEAVVPLNG
+624 IGKAVVNSIRQFNLLNG
-638 KYGNT
+638 P
-643 VYNVNVTGGISTSA
+643 A
-657 EIGETVVN
+657 
-665 ALRAYNRAA
+665 
-674 GPINIQVG
+674 NIQVA

>member
-17 EAAIKEF
+17 QAAIKEF

-37 INKMALP
+37 INKMAVP

-53 TGGYKAAQAA
+53 TGGFKAAQAA
-63 SDFNETVSKSGIIFG
+63 SDFNETVSKSGVIFG
-78 EASTEIKKFADTA
+78 TASTAIKKFADTA
-91 AQSLGLSKQ
+91 ASSLGLSKQ
-100 AALDAAATMGTFGKS
+100 AALDAAATMGIFGKS
-115 AGLAGTDLSNF
+115 AGLAGDDLSNF

-217 TSDGAA
+217 TSEGAA
-223 NQQRILAA
+223 NQQRILKA

-237 VSIGQAFLPILE
+237 VAIGQAFLPILE
-249 AVLPVLVNF
+249 AALPVLVNF

-267 AFVAVVAVI
+267 AFVAVIAVI

-305 ALATSFTAVQVST
+305 ALATSFTAVQVAT

-333 AYTKKMNAA
+333 AYTTKMNAA
-342 RAESD
+342 RVASD
-347 ALNQQTLIT
+347 KLNQQALTT
-356 AGTIAATGA
+356 AGTIGAT
-365 LMGPKGFIGPQLSNE
+365 GFIGPQLSDE
-380 QLKEAYANFEK
+380 QLKKAYENYNK
-391 VKDSAGG
+391 VSDAAG
-398 ATKANYDY
+398 AAKVANYDY

-412 GLQEAL
+412 GLLQAL
-418 KDANNALSD
+418 KDANGALDD
-427 AKKALV
+427 AKKALT
-433 DYADTVAQGLLDAF
+433 DYADTVAKGLLDAF
-447 SFKDAKEAGTD
+447 SFKDAKDAGTE
-458 TGKGFLSGL
+458 TGGGFLSGL
-467 RDQVKGITD
+467 RAQVTGIKNYT
-476 YSNDIQKALNLGL
+476 NDVQKALNLGL
-489 SQDALAAVLAAGSE
+489 SQDALAAVLAAGSD
-503 AGAAIAKEL
+503 AGASIAAEL
-512 VLGGKTTIDETN
+512 VAGGKAAIDETN

-534 QKVGLVAATSWYQV
+534 QKVGINAGTAWYQA

-555 TVDGLQSEIDKLTP
+555 TVAGLQAEIDTLTP
-569 KMMKQMDAL
+569 KMMRQMDKL
-578 ANKLAR
+578 ANKLKR
-584 TVNVTV
+584 TVDVTV
-590 KITEIVSRVTQGVT
+590 RVNEVVT
-604 SQSIPAMAN
+604 R
-613 GGIVTSPTLAL
+613 
-624 IGESGPEAVVPLNG
+624 
-638 KYGNT
+638 
-643 VYNVNVTGGISTSA
+643 VTGGVMNTPTVAPISSRVSA
-657 EIGETVVN
+657 QSAGDTYNISVSGVMSNAQTGEEIVN
-665 ALRAYNRAA
+665 NIRAYNRSA
-674 GPINIQVG
+674 GPANIAVS

>member
-37 INKMALP
+37 INKMAVP
-44 AAVAFGAIV
+44 AALAFGAIV

-78 EASTEIKKFADTA
+78 EASTEIKAFADTA
-91 AQSLGLSKQ
+91 AEALGLSKQ

-115 AGLAGTDLSNF
+115 AGLAGADLSNF

-181 MGLYDGTGALS
+181 MGLYDGTGALD
-192 AQAKVLATQKLIL
+192 AQAKVLATQQIIL
-205 EQTSDA
+205 QQTSDA

-217 TSDGAA
+217 TSEGAA
-223 NQQRILAA
+223 NQQRILKA

-249 AVLPVLVNF
+249 AVLPVLVTF

-267 AFVAVVAVI
+267 AFIAFVAVI
-276 GTFAGAIVLAKG
+276 GTISGAIVLAKTG
-288 AMMLWKAASII
+288 MMLYKAAAII

-305 ALATSFTAVQVST
+305 ALATSFTAVQVAT
-318 GIGIIAVVAGVAAFA
+318 GIGIIAVAAGVAAFA
-333 AYTKKMNAA
+333 LYTKKMNAA
-342 RAESD
+342 RKESD
-347 ALNQQTLIT
+347 LLNQQTLTT
-356 AGTIAATGA
+356 AGTIAGTGA
-365 LMGPKGFIGPQLSNE
+365 LMGPKGFIGPELTYE
-380 QLKEAYANFEK
+380 QLKERIEAFNQVDKSTGA
-391 VKDSAGG
+391 

-412 GLQEAL
+412 GLQDAL
-418 KDANNALSD
+418 KDANTALND
-427 AKKALV
+427 AKKALT
-433 DYADTVAQGLLDAF
+433 DYADTVAQGLMDAF
-447 SFKDAKEAGTD
+447 SFKDAKAAGKD

-467 RDQVKGITD
+467 RDQVNGIKD
-476 YSNDIQKALNLGL
+476 YSNDVQHALNLGL
-489 SQDALAAVLAAGSE
+489 SQDSLKAVLAAGSE

-512 VLGGKTTIDETN
+512 VKGGQTAIDETN

-534 QKVGLVAATSWYQV
+534 EKVGINAATAWYQV
-548 GVDNAQK
+548 GVDQAQK
-555 TVDGLQSEIDKLTP
+555 TVDGLQTEIDKLTP

-584 TVNVTV
+584 TVDITVRVNEVVTRVTNSVSAPVAAPITQDISRQSAGDTYNINVAGVMANAQTGE
-590 KITEIVSRVTQGVT
+590 EIVNN
-604 SQSIPAMAN
+604 I
-613 GGIVTSPTLAL
+613 
-624 IGESGPEAVVPLNG
+624 
-638 KYGNT
+638 
-643 VYNVNVTGGISTSA
+643 
-657 EIGETVVN
+657 
-665 ALRAYNRAA
+665 RAFNRAA
-674 GPINIQVG
+674 GPANITIA

>member
-1 MAINIPIITS
+1 MAINIPILTS

-37 INKMALP
+37 INKMAVP
-44 AAVAFGAIV
+44 AALAFGAIV

-78 EASTEIKKFADTA
+78 EASTEIKRFADTA
-91 AQSLGLSKQ
+91 ASSLGLSKQ

-231 QVDNAK
+231 QVSNAK
-237 VSIGQAFLPILE
+237 VAIGQAFLPILE

-258 ATAIGNNTD
+258 ATAIGNNTGE
-267 AFVAVVAVI
+267 FVAFVAVI
-276 GTFAGAIVLAKG
+276 GTISGAIVLAKG

-342 RAESD
+342 RKESD
-347 ALNQQTLIT
+347 LLNQQTLIT
-356 AGTIAATGA
+356 AGTISATGA
-365 LMGPKGFIGPQLSNE
+365 AIGALGIIGPQLSNE
-380 QLKEAYANFEK
+380 QLKQAYADFEK
-391 VKDSAGG
+391 AKDGANKFGGGVDLAAEKLKKMKDAIKEASA
-398 ATKANYDY
+398 ALVEDMTKALD
-406 AKSLKE
+406 
-412 GLQEAL
+412 
-418 KDANNALSD
+418 D
-427 AKKALV
+427 AKGALQ
-433 DYADTVAQGLLDAF
+433 TAQDAFSEFGEKVSSSLLEAF
-447 SFKDAKEAGTD
+447 SFKDAKDAGKD
-458 TGKGFLSGL
+458 TGAGFLVGL
-467 RDQVKGITD
+467 RDQVTNINKYGKDVET
-476 YSNDIQKALNLGL
+476 LLRMNL
-489 SQDALAAVLAAGSE
+489 SEAALAEVLKAGNES
-503 AGAAIAKEL
+503 GAAIAAEL
-512 VLGGKTTIDETN
+512 IKGGQSAIDETN
-524 ALVDSANMAA
+524 ALVASAQAMADRIG
-534 QKVGLVAATSWYQV
+534 QLAATQFYSA
-548 GVDNAQK
+548 GVSNAQQYLAGVEAAMAVANARLAGK
-555 TVDGLQSEIDKLTP
+555 GL
-569 KMMKQMDAL
+569 
-578 ANKLAR
+578 KLADVKGISAGFNDAISGPVVAPISQPSGSFGDPGYGR
-584 TVNVTV
+584 GAVTVNV
-590 KITEIVSRVTQGVT
+590 Q
-604 SQSIPAMAN
+604 
-613 GGIVTSPTLAL
+613 
-624 IGESGPEAVVPLNG
+624 
-638 KYGNT
+638 
-643 VYNVNVTGGISTSA
+643 GGISTSA
-657 EIGETVVN
+657 EIGEAVVN
-665 ALRAYNRAA
+665 AIRAYNRAA
-674 GPINIQVG
+674 GPANIAVV

>member
-1 MAINIPIITS
+1 MAINIPILTS

-17 EAAIKEF
+17 EQAIKEF

-37 INKMALP
+37 INKMAVP
-44 AAVAFGAIV
+44 AAIAFGAIV

-78 EASTEIKKFADTA
+78 EASTEIKRFADTA
-91 AQSLGLSKQ
+91 ASSLGLSKQ

-231 QVDNAK
+231 QVSNAK
-237 VSIGQAFLPILE
+237 VAIGQAFLPILE

-258 ATAIGNNTD
+258 ATAIGNNTGE
-267 AFVAVVAVI
+267 FVAFVAVI
-276 GTFAGAIVLAKG
+276 GTISGAIVLAKG

-342 RAESD
+342 RKESD
-347 ALNQQTLIT
+347 LLNQQTLIT
-356 AGTIAATGA
+356 AGTISATGA
-365 LMGPKGFIGPQLSNE
+365 AIGALGIIGPQLSNE
-380 QLKEAYANFEK
+380 QLKQAYADFEK
-391 VKDSAGG
+391 AKDGAKGFGGGVDLAAEKLKKMKDAIKEASA
-398 ATKANYDY
+398 ALVEDMTKALD
-406 AKSLKE
+406 
-412 GLQEAL
+412 
-418 KDANNALSD
+418 D
-427 AKKALV
+427 AKGALQ
-433 DYADTVAQGLLDAF
+433 TAQDAFSEFGEKVSSSLLEAF
-447 SFKDAKEAGTD
+447 SFKDAKDAGKD
-458 TGKGFLSGL
+458 TGAGFLVGL
-467 RDQVKGITD
+467 RDQVTNINKYGEDVET
-476 YSNDIQKALNLGL
+476 LLRMNL
-489 SQDALAAVLAAGSE
+489 SEAALAEVLKAGNQS
-503 AGAAIAKEL
+503 GAAIAAEL
-512 VLGGKTTIDETN
+512 IKGGQSAIDETN
-524 ALVDSANMAA
+524 ALVASAQAMADRIGQLAATQFYSAGVSNA
-534 QKVGLVAATSWYQV
+534 QQYLAGVEAAMAVANARLAGKGLKLADVKGISAGFNDAIRAPVAAPISRPGASFGDPGYGRGAV
-548 GVDNAQK
+548 
-555 TVDGLQSEIDKLTP
+555 
-569 KMMKQMDAL
+569 
-578 ANKLAR
+578 
-584 TVNVTV
+584 TVNV
-590 KITEIVSRVTQGVT
+590 Q
-604 SQSIPAMAN
+604 
-613 GGIVTSPTLAL
+613 
-624 IGESGPEAVVPLNG
+624 
-638 KYGNT
+638 
-643 VYNVNVTGGISTSA
+643 GGISTSA
-657 EIGETVVN
+657 EIGEAVVN
-665 ALRAYNRAA
+665 AIRAYNRAA
-674 GPINIQVG
+674 GPANIAVV

>member
-37 INKMALP
+37 INKMAVP
-44 AAVAFGAIV
+44 AALAFGAIV

-78 EASTEIKKFADTA
+78 EASTEIKAFADTA
-91 AQSLGLSKQ
+91 AEALGLSKQ

-115 AGLAGTDLSNF
+115 AGLAGADLSNF

-181 MGLYDGTGALS
+181 MGLYDGTGALD
-192 AQAKVLATQKLIL
+192 AQAKVLATQQIIL
-205 EQTSDA
+205 QQTSDA

-217 TSDGAA
+217 TSEGAA
-223 NQQRILAA
+223 NQQRILKA

-237 VSIGQAFLPILE
+237 ISIGQAFLPILE
-249 AVLPVLVNF
+249 AVLPVLVTF

-267 AFVAVVAVI
+267 AFIAFVAVI
-276 GTFAGAIVLAKG
+276 GTISGAIVLAKTG
-288 AMMLWKAASII
+288 MMLYKAAAII

-305 ALATSFTAVQVST
+305 ALATSFTAVQVAT
-318 GIGIIAVVAGVAAFA
+318 GIGIIAVAAGVAAFA
-333 AYTKKMNAA
+333 LYTKKMNAA
-342 RAESD
+342 RKESD
-347 ALNQQTLIT
+347 LLNQQTLTT
-356 AGTIAATGA
+356 AGTIAGTGA
-365 LMGPKGFIGPQLSNE
+365 LMGPKGFIGPELTYE
-380 QLKEAYANFEK
+380 QLKERIEAFNQVDKSTGA
-391 VKDSAGG
+391 

-412 GLQEAL
+412 GLQDAL
-418 KDANNALSD
+418 KDANTALND
-427 AKKALV
+427 AKKALT
-433 DYADTVAQGLLDAF
+433 DYADTVAQGLMDAF
-447 SFKDAKEAGTD
+447 SFKDAKAAGKD

-467 RDQVKGITD
+467 RDQVNGIKD
-476 YSNDIQKALNLGL
+476 YSNDVQHALNLGL
-489 SQDALAAVLAAGSE
+489 SQDSLKAVLAAGSE

-512 VLGGKTTIDETN
+512 VKGGQTAIDETN

-534 QKVGLVAATSWYQV
+534 EKVGINAATAWYQV
-548 GVDNAQK
+548 GVDQAQK
-555 TVDGLQSEIDKLTP
+555 TVDGLQTEIDKLTP

-584 TVNVTV
+584 TVDITVRVNEVVTRVTNSVSAPVAAPITQDISRQSAGDTYNINVAGVMANAQTGE
-590 KITEIVSRVTQGVT
+590 EIVNN
-604 SQSIPAMAN
+604 I
-613 GGIVTSPTLAL
+613 
-624 IGESGPEAVVPLNG
+624 
-638 KYGNT
+638 
-643 VYNVNVTGGISTSA
+643 
-657 EIGETVVN
+657 
-665 ALRAYNRAA
+665 RAFNRAA
-674 GPINIQVG
+674 GPANITIA

>member
-31 DKAAFA
+31 DKATFA
-37 INKMALP
+37 INKMAVP
-44 AAVAFGAIV
+44 AALAFGAIV

-78 EASTEIKKFADTA
+78 EASTEIKAFADTA
-91 AQSLGLSKQ
+91 ASSLGLSKQ
-100 AALDAAATMGTFGKS
+100 AALDASTTMGIFGKS
-115 AGLAGTDLSNF
+115 AGLAGEDLSNF

-167 VLLNDAAVKAQAMK
+167 VLLNDAAVKAEAMK
-181 MGLYDGTGALS
+181 MGLYDGTGALD
-192 AQAKVLATQKLIL
+192 AQAKVLATQKIIL
-205 EQTSDA
+205 QQTSDA

-237 VSIGQAFLPILE
+237 VALGQAFLPILE
-249 AVLPVLVNF
+249 TVLPVLVTF

-267 AFVAVVAVI
+267 AFIAFVAVI
-276 GTFAGAIVLAKG
+276 GTISGAIVLAKAG
-288 AMMLWKAASII
+288 MMLYKAAAII
-299 TTAVNY
+299 TTGVNF
-305 ALATSFTAVQVST
+305 ALATSFTAVQVAT
-318 GIGIIAVVAGVAAFA
+318 GIGIIAVAAGVAAFA
-333 AYTKKMNAA
+333 LYTKKMNAA
-342 RAESD
+342 RKESD
-347 ALNQQTLIT
+347 LLNQQTLTT
-356 AGTIAATGA
+356 AGTIAGTGA
-365 LMGPKGFIGPQLSNE
+365 LMGPKGFIGPELTYE
-380 QLKEAYANFEK
+380 QLKERIEAFNQVDKSTGA
-391 VKDSAGG
+391 

-418 KDANNALSD
+418 KDANSALND
-427 AKKALV
+427 AKKALT

-447 SFKDAKEAGTD
+447 SFKDAKAAGKD

-467 RDQVKGITD
+467 RDQVNGIKD
-476 YSNDIQKALNLGL
+476 YSNDVQHALNLGL
-489 SQDALAAVLAAGSE
+489 SQDSLKAVLAAGSE

-512 VLGGKTTIDETN
+512 VKGGETAIFETN

-534 QKVGLVAATSWYQV
+534 QKVGINAATAWYQV

-555 TVDGLQSEIDKLTP
+555 TVDGLQAEIDKLTP

-584 TVNVTV
+584 TVDITVRVNEVVT
-590 KITEIVSRVTQGVT
+590 RVTNNA
-604 SQSIPAMAN
+604 SIPVSAPITQDIQRQSVGDTYNINVAGVMAN
-613 GGIVTSPTLAL
+613 AQT
-624 IGESGPEAVVPLNG
+624 GE
-638 KYGNT
+638 
-643 VYNVNVTGGISTSA
+643 
-657 EIGETVVN
+657 EIIN
-665 ALRAYNRAA
+665 NIRAFNRAA
-674 GPINIQVG
+674 GPANITVA

>member
-37 INKMALP
+37 INKMAVP
-44 AAVAFGAIV
+44 AALAFGAIV

-78 EASTEIKKFADTA
+78 EASTEIKAFADTA
-91 AQSLGLSKQ
+91 AEALGLSKQ

-115 AGLAGTDLSNF
+115 AGLAGADLSNF

-181 MGLYDGTGALS
+181 MGLYDGTGALD
-192 AQAKVLATQKLIL
+192 AQAKVLATQQIIL
-205 EQTSDA
+205 QQTSDA

-217 TSDGAA
+217 TSEGAA
-223 NQQRILAA
+223 NQQRILKA

-237 VSIGQAFLPILE
+237 ISIGQAFLPILE
-249 AVLPVLVNF
+249 AVLPVLVTF

-267 AFVAVVAVI
+267 AFIAFVAVI
-276 GTFAGAIVLAKG
+276 GTISGAIVLAKAG
-288 AMMLWKAASII
+288 MMLYKAAAII

-305 ALATSFTAVQVST
+305 ALATSFTAVQVAT
-318 GIGIIAVVAGVAAFA
+318 GIGIIAVAAGVAAFA
-333 AYTKKMNAA
+333 LYTKKMNAA
-342 RAESD
+342 RKESD
-347 ALNQQTLIT
+347 LLNQQTLTT
-356 AGTIAATGA
+356 AGTIAGTGA
-365 LMGPKGFIGPQLSNE
+365 LMGPKGFIGPELTYE
-380 QLKEAYANFEK
+380 QLKERIEAFNQVDKSTGA
-391 VKDSAGG
+391 

-412 GLQEAL
+412 GLQDAL
-418 KDANNALSD
+418 KDANTALND
-427 AKKALV
+427 AKKALT
-433 DYADTVAQGLLDAF
+433 DYADTVAQGLMDAF
-447 SFKDAKEAGTD
+447 SFKDAKAAGKD

-467 RDQVKGITD
+467 RDQVNGIKD
-476 YSNDIQKALNLGL
+476 YSNDVQHALNLGL
-489 SQDALAAVLAAGSE
+489 SQDSLKAVLAAGSE

-512 VLGGKTTIDETN
+512 VKGGQTAIDETN

-534 QKVGLVAATSWYQV
+534 EKVGINAATAWYQV
-548 GVDNAQK
+548 GVDQAQK
-555 TVDGLQSEIDKLTP
+555 TVDGLQAEIDKLTP

-584 TVNVTV
+584 TVDITVRVNEVVTRVTNSVSAPVAAPITQDISRQSAGDTYNINVAGVMANAQTGE
-590 KITEIVSRVTQGVT
+590 EIVNN
-604 SQSIPAMAN
+604 I
-613 GGIVTSPTLAL
+613 
-624 IGESGPEAVVPLNG
+624 
-638 KYGNT
+638 
-643 VYNVNVTGGISTSA
+643 
-657 EIGETVVN
+657 
-665 ALRAYNRAA
+665 RAFNRAA
-674 GPINIQVG
+674 GPANITIA

>member
-37 INKMALP
+37 INKMAVP
-44 AAVAFGAIV
+44 AAIAFGAIV
-53 TGGYKAAQAA
+53 TGGFKAAQAA
-63 SDFNETVSKSGIIFG
+63 SDFNETVSKSGVIFG
-78 EASTEIKKFADTA
+78 EASTEIKAFADTA

-100 AALDAAATMGTFGKS
+100 AALDASATMGIFGKS

-181 MGLYDGTGALS
+181 MGLYDGTGALD
-192 AQAKVLATQKLIL
+192 AQAKVLATQKIIL

-217 TSDGAA
+217 TSEGAA
-223 NQQRILAA
+223 NQQRILKA

-237 VSIGQAFLPILE
+237 ISIGQAFLPILE
-249 AVLPVLVNF
+249 AVLPVLVTF

-267 AFVAVVAVI
+267 AFIAFVAVI
-276 GTFAGAIVLAKG
+276 GTISGAIVLAKAG
-288 AMMLWKAASII
+288 MMLYKAAAII

-305 ALATSFTAVQVST
+305 ALATSFTAVQVAT
-318 GIGIIAVVAGVAAFA
+318 GIGIIAVAAGVAAFA
-333 AYTKKMNAA
+333 LYTKKMNAA
-342 RAESD
+342 RKESD
-347 ALNQQTLIT
+347 LLNQQTLTT
-356 AGTIAATGA
+356 AGTIGATGS
-365 LMGPKGFIGPQLSNE
+365 LIGPKGFIGPELTAD
-380 QLKEAYANFEK
+380 QLKERIKAFNDLDKNTGA
-391 VKDSAGG
+391 

-412 GLQEAL
+412 GLQDAL
-418 KDANNALSD
+418 KDANTALND
-427 AKKALV
+427 AKKALT
-433 DYADTVAQGLLDAF
+433 DYADTVAQGLMDAF
-447 SFKDAKEAGTD
+447 SFKDAKAAGKD

-467 RDQVKGITD
+467 RDQVNGIKD
-476 YSNDIQKALNLGL
+476 YSNDVQHALNLGL
-489 SQDALAAVLAAGSE
+489 SQDSLKAVLAAGSD

-512 VLGGKTTIDETN
+512 VKGGKTAIDETN

-534 QKVGLVAATSWYQV
+534 EKVGLNAATAWYQV
-548 GVDNAQK
+548 GVDQAQK
-555 TVDGLQSEIDKLTP
+555 TVNGLQAEIDKLTP

-584 TVNVTV
+584 TVDITVRVNEVVTRVTNSVSAPVAAPISQDIQRQSAGDTYNINVAGVMSNAQTGE
-590 KITEIVSRVTQGVT
+590 EIVNN
-604 SQSIPAMAN
+604 I
-613 GGIVTSPTLAL
+613 
-624 IGESGPEAVVPLNG
+624 
-638 KYGNT
+638 
-643 VYNVNVTGGISTSA
+643 
-657 EIGETVVN
+657 
-665 ALRAYNRAA
+665 RAFNRAA
-674 GPINIQVG
+674 GPANISIA